1 MTFSKEIMSRVVK
14 ELYREFLE
22 TRNFNSFLNKIEE
35 ENVRCSASD
44 NFGVNLILLQTYFQL
59 YIDAARNND
68 RRTFEKY
75 HYILIVQNFVD
86 YIFDIANRT
95 YEKDTLDKLFGS
107 KRNLIKRIENI
118 HKIFYNKNLI

>member
-22 TRNFNSFLNKIEE
+22 TKNFNSFLNKIEE